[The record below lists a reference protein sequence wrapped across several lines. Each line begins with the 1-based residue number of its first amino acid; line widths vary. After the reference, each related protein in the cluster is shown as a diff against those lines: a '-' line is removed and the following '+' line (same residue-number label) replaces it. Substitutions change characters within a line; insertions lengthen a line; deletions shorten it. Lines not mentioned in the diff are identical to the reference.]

1 MAKIRMALPAG
12 TKYRKCKLK
21 ELTQIKGIGDATV
34 KSLKR
39 SGYKNVGQVYRDSV
53 SSWGRLS
60 NVKGISDDTAKN
72 LFRDI
77 KKKVKC

>member
-1 MAKIRMALPAG
+1 MSVPG
-12 TKYRKCKLK
+12 FVKYRKCKLK
-21 ELTQIKGIGDATV
+21 ELKQIKGIGDATV

-60 NVKGISDDTAKN
+60 KVNGISDNTAKN

>member
-1 MAKIRMALPAG
+1 MAKTRMARPAG
-12 TKYRKCKLK
+12 SKYRKCSLK
-21 ELTQIKGIGDATV
+21 ELKQIKGIGDATV

-39 SGYKNVGQVYRDSV
+39 LGYKNVGQVYSDSV
-53 SSWGRLS
+53 SVWGRLK
-60 NVKGISDDTAKN
+60 NVKGISENTAKN